1 MLRINDSIPDQSSL
15 TEFLDDTY
23 GLTLSDMS
31 LYRSMIG
38 AVYFLSEKDKRF
50 VFKLYR
56 AFDTKAAIQSTEIIE
71 HLRVNNFPVVS
82 IIPTR
87 GNKLY
92 SSVEMPEGN
101 RVGVLFERIDGKDP
115 DAKGDD
121 IYQIGRVTGQMHR
134 LMDNYDGEIRKLGR
148 QHYVD
153 RFVKIMRDL
162 FSEKDKVDA
171 MEEYGNEL
179 WGRLSA
185 LPRGF
190 CHGDLHSGN
199 LLKTKDGEIIFF
211 DFDIASNTSPAV
223 DVASICD
230 ETGFSTLDLRDIEK
244 THRTFERFYAG
255 YSKERRLS
263 LLEKSVI
270 FDCIALRH
278 YELNGT
284 IPRYRLPFEGN
295 HWLNDGYFNK
305 HYTWMMQWKDAK
317 KPVIS

>member
-1 MLRINDSIPDQSSL
+1 MLRISDSIPDQGSL
-15 TEFLDDTY
+15 TRFLEHTY
-23 GLTLSDMS
+23 GLNLSDIS

-38 AVYFLSEKDKRF
+38 AVYFLRERDKRF
-50 VFKLYR
+50 VFKLHR
-56 AFDTKAAIQSTEIIE
+56 AFDTRAAIQSTEIID
-71 HLRVNNFPVVS
+71 HLRLNDFPVVR
-82 IIPTR
+82 IVPTR

-101 RVGVLFERIDGKDP
+101 RVGVLFEHIDGKEP
-115 DAKGDD
+115 DAKGED
-121 IYQIGRVTGQMHR
+121 IYRIGKLAGRMHR
-134 LMDNYDGEIRKLGR
+134 IMDDYDGEIRELGR
-148 QHYVD
+148 EHYVG

-179 WGRLSA
+179 WARLSA

-199 LLKTKDGEIIFF
+199 LLKTKDGEIMFF
-211 DFDIASNTSPAV
+211 DFDIASNTSPVV

-230 ETGFSTLDLRDIEK
+230 ETGFSTLDLGDIEK

-255 YSKERRLS
+255 YSQEKQLS
-263 LLEKSVI
+263 PLEKAVI
-270 FDCIALRH
+270 LECIALRH

-295 HWLNDGYFNK
+295 HWLNDAYFNR
-305 HYTWMMQWKDAK
+305 HYTWMMQWRDAK